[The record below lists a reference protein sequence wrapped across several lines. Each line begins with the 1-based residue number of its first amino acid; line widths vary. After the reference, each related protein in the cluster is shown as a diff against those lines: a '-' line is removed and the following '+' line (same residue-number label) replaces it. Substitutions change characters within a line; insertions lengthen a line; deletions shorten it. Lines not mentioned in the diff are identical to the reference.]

1 RGRALELIGAHCRE
15 MDGFLATCAASA
27 DFMAECLA
35 IRRQRI
41 DVVYPGLNV
50 KGHGGRQPSRDGA
63 PFTIGYFARICPEK
77 GLHNLVEAFIR
88 MRQQPGAPPAKLR
101 ASGWLGENHR
111 PYLDEQ
117 KARLR
122 SAGLDGDF
130 VYVDSPDH
138 ASKVRFM
145 Q

>member
-50 KGHGGRQPSRDGA
+50 KGHGGRQPERDGA

-77 GLHNLVEAFIR
+77 GLHVLVDAYRILR
-88 MRQQPGAPPAKLR
+88 RAVGAAPCRLRLSGSLGEHQRHYLEELRGRLR
-101 ASGWLGENHR
+101 AD
-111 PYLDEQ
+111 PTD
-117 KARLR
+117 R
-122 SAGLDGDF
+122 SFAHIEP
-130 VYVDSPDH
+130 PDP
-138 ASKVRFM
+138 AA
-145 Q
+145 